1 MSVQCF
7 TQTIRLRRPA
17 GEVFAWHTRP
27 GALAR
32 LTPPWEWVEVTRH
45 DGVHTGARVSLA
57 TKVGPMRV
65 KWEVEHRDFVDEK
78 QFRDVQL
85 SGPFKSWEHTH
96 RFEPEGAAA
105 STLTENIRYEL
116 PGGALGNWLAGGWT
130 QRKLARLFTYRHAV
144 TRDDMELRFR
154 YGAVRPMQ
162 FLISGASGLVGR
174 ALVPFL
180 ESQGHSVV
188 KLVRRQPAGAGEI
201 FWDPLRGELD
211 PVKLRGVDAVIH
223 LAGENVAGGR
233 WTAARRASIL
243 ESRVKGTRTL
253 VAALEKMRHRPFVFV
268 SSSAIGIYGDR
279 GEERLAEDAKPGSG
293 FLADVCVAWEK
304 EVAAAEELG
313 LRAAALRTG
322 VVLTPAG
329 GALAKML
336 PAFRAG
342 VGGRM
347 GAGRQWWSWI
357 SIDDLVGALY
367 HAVLDQRCAGPV
379 NAVAPVPVTNAVFAE
394 TLARVLKRPAIVPV
408 PAWVLR
414 AALGEMAD
422 EALLSSARVVPARL
436 NEAGYRFRH
445 EKLEDALRHVLGR

>member
-17 GEVFAWHTRP
+17 SEVFAWHKRP

-32 LTPPWEWVEVTRH
+32 LTPPWERVDVTRH
-45 DGVHTGARVSLA
+45 DGIHTGARVSLA
-57 TKVGPMRV
+57 TKVGPVRV
-65 KWEVEHRDFVDEK
+65 TWEVEHRDFEDGK

-85 SGPFKSWEHTH
+85 SGPFKSWEHAH
-96 RFEPEGAAA
+96 LFEPEDAAA
-105 STLTENIRYEL
+105 STLTEDIRYEL

-144 TRDDMELRFR
+144 TRDDMELRSLH
-154 YGAVRPMQ
+154 GAVRSMQ

-188 KLVRRQPAGAGEI
+188 KLVRRQPTGAGEI

-233 WTAARRASIL
+233 WTKERREAIL

-268 SSSAIGIYGDR
+268 SSAAIGIYGNR
-279 GEERLAEDAKPGSG
+279 GEERLTEEAAPGSG
-293 FLADVCVAWEK
+293 FLAEVCVAWEK

-313 LRAAALRTG
+313 LRAVALRTG

-329 GALAKML
+329 GALAKLL
-336 PAFRAG
+336 PAFWAG

-347 GAGRQWWSWI
+347 GSGRQWWSWI
-357 SIDDLVGALY
+357 SMDDLVGALY

-379 NAVAPVPVTNAVFAE
+379 NAVAPAPVTNAVFVE
-394 TLARVLKRPAIVPV
+394 TLARVLKRPGIVPV

-414 AALGEMAD
+414 TALGDMAD
-422 EALLSSARVVPARL
+422 EALLASVRVVPSRL